1 MAANAALTLKN
12 EDLAAA
18 KESAEDCQAHL
29 SYSCKYYTIKML
41 AKLADISFF
50 SVLGKRN
57 GVFGDDEGIPLS
69 NPRILGYL
77 KRVARSH
84 IAFNLP
90 ISFPRCVTA
99 RTWGFVYVTPDF
111 RTNDP
116 GAIQKHRKVT
126 KVPPRRNAHPIFRI
140 PLSAPKRP
148 AHPLFR
154 VPLSVTVTNRRSQT
168 RAMSFYGYR
177 SVH

>member
-57 GVFGDDEGIPLS
+57 GVFDDDDVGIPLS
-69 NPRILGYL
+69 HIDPHPPPDPRQPEMC
-77 KRVARSH
+77 VARSH
-84 IAFNLP
+84 IAFNLS
-90 ISFPRCVTA
+90 IFFLPRGGL
-99 RTWGFVYVTPDF
+99 R
-111 RTNDP
+111 DP
-116 GAIQKHRKVT
+116 
-126 KVPPRRNAHPIFRI
+126 
-140 PLSAPKRP
+140 
-148 AHPLFR
+148 
-154 VPLSVTVTNRRSQT
+154 
-168 RAMSFYGYR
+168 
-177 SVH
+177 